1 VGSLIQE
8 LHARPACACMPAPAF
23 YSKLRRMKRT
33 HYVSELRPAMAG
45 QQVVLQ
51 GWVNRVRD
59 FPEQYFV
66 ILRDRSGIAQITVES
81 GNPAYSVAAELRGE
95 YVIEVTGT
103 VRERGEGQRTE
114 AYPTG
119 GVEVIPSELKILN
132 RATTPAFQVDGSPI
146 TASEDIR
153 LKYRYL
159 DLRRKEMQDVLRLR
173 SRVQAEIT
181 RYLDLQGF
189 VNVETPL
196 LTRSTP
202 EGARDFLVPSRLS
215 HGEFYA
221 LPQSPQLFKQL
232 LMIAG
237 LDRYYQFARCFR
249 DEDLRADRQPDFTQL
264 DMEMSFVEQ
273 DDVLE
278 LNEGLLRHV
287 VQEVLDY
294 ELPSPFPRISY
305 HEAMDRYGSD
315 KPDLR
320 FAHAFS
326 EVSDLFKGGEFKAF
340 ADAAAVKVMVA
351 PDLTRKQIDELER
364 VARQN
369 GARGLAWAKYGPDG
383 FSGGVS
389 KFLTDAAAELITRT
403 QVQHGQTLLFSA
415 GDWRPAAEALGAVR
429 IALRDLFDL
438 AAGGPKF
445 HISWVTEFPQLD
457 WVPGEGDPET
467 GRWTFMHHP
476 FTAPHPDDIAL
487 FGTPRQGEIR
497 AQAYDL
503 VLNGFEVGGGSIRI
517 HQPDV
522 QAKMFAAIGFNEA
535 AARDKFGFFLDA
547 LESGTPPHGGVA
559 WGFDR
564 LIMLLSGASNIRE
577 VIAFPKNNR
586 GLDLMALAP
595 SAVDDAQ
602 LAEVGVQVR
611 VELPE

>member
-1 VGSLIQE
+1 
-8 LHARPACACMPAPAF
+8 
-23 YSKLRRMKRT
+23 MKRT
-33 HYVSELRPAMAG
+33 HYVADLRPQHAG
-45 QQVVLQ
+45 QTVTLA

-59 FPEQYFV
+59 FPGQYFV
-66 ILRDRSGIAQITVES
+66 ILRDRSGIVQVTVEQD
-81 GNPAYSVAAELRGE
+81 NPAYSVAGELKAE
-95 YVIEVTGT
+95 YVVEVTGT
-103 VRERGEGQRTE
+103 VRERGEAQRTD

-119 GVEVIPSELKILN
+119 GIEIVPSEIRLLN
-132 RATTPAFQVDGSPI
+132 RAATPAFQVDGSPI
-146 TASEDIR
+146 NVGEDIR
-153 LKYRYL
+153 LKFRYL
-159 DLRRKEMQDVLRLR
+159 DLRRREMQDVLRLR

-181 RYLDLQGF
+181 RFLDGEGF
-189 VNVETPL
+189 VNVETPM

-215 HGEFYA
+215 QGEFYA

-237 LDRYYQFARCFR
+237 LDRYFQFARCFR

-264 DMEMSFVEQ
+264 DMEMSFVEL

-278 LNEGLLRHV
+278 LNEALLRHV
-287 VQEVLDY
+287 FQAVLNV

-305 HEAMDRYGSD
+305 REAMDRYGSD

-320 FAHAFS
+320 FEHAL
-326 EVSDLFKGGEFKAF
+326 SDVTALFQGGDFKAF
-340 ADAAAVKVMVA
+340 AEAGTVKAMVA

-364 VARQN
+364 VAKQN
-369 GARGLAWAKYGPDG
+369 GAKGLGWVKRTPEG
-383 FSGGVS
+383 FSGGIG
-389 KFLTDAAAELITRT
+389 KFVAGVADALIGATG
-403 QVQHGQTLLFSA
+403 VQEGQTLLFSA
-415 GDWRPAAEALGAVR
+415 GEWRPAVEALGAVR
-429 IALRDLFDL
+429 NALRDMFDL
-438 AAGGPKF
+438 AADGPRF

-457 WVPGEGDPET
+457 QDPET
-467 GRWTFMHHP
+467 GTWTYMHHP
-476 FTAPHPDDIAL
+476 FTAPHPDDVAL

-517 HQPDV
+517 HDPEV
-522 QAKMFAAIGFNEA
+522 QAKMFGAIGFTEA
-535 AARDKFGFFLDA
+535 AAREKFGFFLDA
-547 LESGTPPHGGVA
+547 LSSGTPPHGGIA

-564 LIMLLSGASNIRE
+564 LIMLMSGASNIRE

-595 SAVDDAQ
+595 SPVDDAQ

-611 VELPE
+611 LPAE

>member
-1 VGSLIQE
+1 
-8 LHARPACACMPAPAF
+8 MPV
-23 YSKLRRMKRT
+23 MKRT
-33 HYVSELRPAMAG
+33 HYVSELRPEMKG

-66 ILRDRSGIAQITVES
+66 ILRDRSGIAQVTVEA
-81 GNPAYSVAAELRGE
+81 GNPAYALAGELRGE
-95 YVIEVTGT
+95 YVVEVTGT
-103 VRERGEGQRTE
+103 VRERGEGQRTD
-114 AYPTG
+114 AYVTG
-119 GVEVIPSELKILN
+119 GVEVIPTELKILN
-132 RATTPAFQVDGSPI
+132 RATTPAFQVDGSPV

-159 DLRRKEMQDVLRLR
+159 DLRRREMQEVLRLR

-181 RYLDLQGF
+181 RYLDDQGF
-189 VNVETPL
+189 INVETPM

-215 HGEFYA
+215 QGEFYA

-278 LNEGLLRHV
+278 MNEGLLRHV
-287 VQEVLDY
+287 FQAVLG
-294 ELPSPFPRISY
+294 ETLPTPFPRISY
-305 HEAMDRYGSD
+305 FEAMDRYGSD

-320 FAHAFS
+320 FGHAFT
-326 EVSDLFKGGEFKAF
+326 EVSDLFHGGEFKAF
-340 ADAAAVKVMVA
+340 SEAATVKVMVA
-351 PDLTRKQIDELER
+351 PELTRKQIDELER
-364 VARQN
+364 VAKQN
-369 GARGLAWAKYGPDG
+369 GAKGLAWAKRGPDG

-389 KFLTDAAAELITRT
+389 KFLTDAAAELTSRT
-403 QVQHGQTLLFSA
+403 GVQESQTLLFSA
-415 GDWRPAAEALGAVR
+415 GDWRPATEALGAVR
-429 IALRDLFDL
+429 NALRDLFSL
-438 AAGGPKF
+438 ATDGPKF
-445 HISWVTEFPQLD
+445 HIGWVTDFPQLD
-457 WVPGEGDPET
+457 QDPET
-467 GRWTFMHHP
+467 GKWTYMHHP
-476 FTAPHPDDIAL
+476 FTAPHPDDVAL
-487 FGTPRQGEIR
+487 FGTPQQGEIR

-503 VLNGFEVGGGSIRI
+503 VLNGFEVGGGSVRI
-517 HQPDV
+517 HQPEV
-522 QAKMFAAIGFNEA
+522 QAQMFAAIGFDEA
-535 AARDKFGFFLDA
+535 AARAKFGFFLDA
-547 LESGTPPHGGVA
+547 LESGTPPHGGIA

-564 LIMLLSGASNIRE
+564 LIMLMSGASNIRE

-595 SAVDDAQ
+595 SPVDEVQ
-602 LAEVGVQVR
+602 LAEVGIQVR
-611 VELPE
+611 ATEN

>member
-1 VGSLIQE
+1 
-8 LHARPACACMPAPAF
+8 
-23 YSKLRRMKRT
+23 MKRT
-33 HYVSELRPAMAG
+33 HYVSELRPEHAG
-45 QQVVLQ
+45 QVVTLQ

-66 ILRDRSGIAQITVES
+66 VMRDRSGVAQLTVEAD
-81 GNPAYSVAAELRGE
+81 NPAYALAGKLRGE

-103 VRERGEGQRTE
+103 VRERGEGQRTD

-119 GVEVIPSELKILN
+119 GVEVIPRTLKILN
-132 RATTPAFQVDGSPI
+132 KATTPAFQVDGSPV
-146 TASEDIR
+146 TASEDVR
-153 LKYRYL
+153 LRYRYL
-159 DLRRKEMQDVLRLR
+159 DLRRREMQDILRLR
-173 SRVQAEIT
+173 SRVQAEVT
-181 RYLDLQGF
+181 RYLDAQGF
-189 VNVETPL
+189 IAVETPM

-215 HGEFYA
+215 QGEFYA

-264 DMEMSFVEQ
+264 DLEMSFVEQ

-287 VQEVLDY
+287 FQAVLDV
-294 ELPSPFPRISY
+294 ELPTPFPRVSY
-305 HEAMDRYGSD
+305 HEALNRYGSD

-320 FAHAFS
+320 FGHALT
-326 EVSDLFKGGEFKAF
+326 EVGDLFRGGGFAAF
-340 ADAAAVKVMVA
+340 ADAATVKVMVA
-351 PDLTRKQIDELER
+351 PELTRRQIDELER

-369 GARGLAWAKYGPDG
+369 GAKGLAWARCAPGG
-383 FSGGVS
+383 FTGGVS
-389 KFLTDAAAELITRT
+389 KFLPDVSAELITRT
-403 QVQHGQTLLFSA
+403 GVQDGQTLLFSA

-429 IALRDLFDL
+429 TALRDLFDL
-438 AAGGPKF
+438 AAAGPRF

-457 WVPGEGDPET
+457 QNVET
-467 GRWTFMHHP
+467 GEWTYMHHP
-476 FTAPHPDDIAL
+476 FTAPHPDDVAL

-517 HQPDV
+517 HQPEV
-522 QAKMFAAIGFNEA
+522 QAQMFAAIGFDEA
-535 AARDKFGFFLDA
+535 AARAKFGFFLDA
-547 LESGTPPHGGVA
+547 LASGTPPHGGIA

-595 SAVDDAQ
+595 SPVEAAQ
-602 LAEVGVQVR
+602 LAEVGLQLRQDTDVMNGG
-611 VELPE
+611 